1 MDPGFSGR
9 PGTPVVWI
17 FWESSDPLAQEHKS
31 ACGLTRG
38 IKGWV
43 GDEEDEEEDEDEE
56 VKVVSSMLTSVQE
69 NVGQSK
75 ETSLR
80 LFISP
85 SSSAD
90 SYSSQEL

>member
-1 MDPGFSGR
+1 M
-9 PGTPVVWI
+9 
-17 FWESSDPLAQEHKS
+17 
-31 ACGLTRG
+31 
-38 IKGWV
+38 

-69 NVGQSK
+69 NEGQSK